1 MEINLKL
8 WMKYGLDSEADAIN
22 KYQDQTNQVVCQ
34 SGLWVNPRFPHLACS
49 PDVLIGEDGL
59 LESLKIFNEHSTDNV
74 IKDKNA
80 SW

>member
-8 WMKYGLDSEADAIN
+8 CMKYGLDSKADAIN

-34 SGLWVNPRFPHLACS
+34 LGLWVNPRFPHLACS
-49 PDVLIGEDGL
+49 PDGLIGEDGL
-59 LESLKIFNEHSTDNV
+59 LESLKIFNEHSIDNV